1 MTDDIRTTT
10 ESEEMFLITVA
21 RAVED
26 GHPEPVPAPRI
37 AEALE
42 ITRVSVNE
50 TVKKLVARG
59 MIEYEPYRGITLTP
73 AGTAVANRVL
83 RRRRLWALFLNE
95 HLGIDPAEADAVAC
109 EFEHVTP
116 ADVEGRLATFLGD
129 PTVDPEGKPIPAS
142 GSSIQPIRS
151 ELTIPDLG
159 VGQRVRVKRVAGDPA
174 IRSFLADEGI
184 DAGTVVTV
192 LAIGSDRGAL
202 VDTGTGH
209 VHLSAQVAADVVVG
223 IEPD

>member
-1 MTDDIRTTT
+1 MTDDTKITT

-21 RAVED
+21 RAIED
-26 GHPEPVPAPRI
+26 GHPEPIPAPRV
-37 AEALE
+37 ADALE

-59 MIEYEPYRGITLTP
+59 MIEYEPYRGITLTS

-95 HLGIDPAEADAVAC
+95 HLGIAPAEADEAAC

-116 ADVEGRLATFLGD
+116 ADVEGRLASFLGN

-142 GSSIQPIRS
+142 GSSVQPVRS
-151 ELTIPDLG
+151 ELTIPDLQ
-159 VGQRVRVKRVAGDPA
+159 VGQRVRVERVAGNPA
-174 IRSFLADEGI
+174 IRSFLTDQGI
-184 DAGTVVTV
+184 EVGAVVTV
-192 LAIGSDRGAL
+192 LAIGSDRSAL

-209 VHLSAQVAADVVVG
+209 VHLAAQVAADVVVG
-223 IEPD
+223 IEAD